1 MFLSSN
7 NKKKPHIHRTWV
19 LLGDSNQPIMCWEGN
34 IATHKQS
41 RRFLEGIDVN
51 FLKEVIKDPTKV
63 HALLHLIF
71 TKKKLVGDA
80 RVWSNIGCSDHGY
93 SEVENPERRE
103 ESKQQDLQPW
113 ASGEQA

>member
-7 NKKKPHIHRTWV
+7 NKKPHIHRPWV
-19 LLGDSNQPIMCWEGN
+19 LLGDSNQPIVCWEGN

-41 RRFLEGIDVN
+41 RRFLEGTDVN

-80 RVWSNIGCSDHGY
+80 RVWSNTGCSDHGY

-113 ASGEQA
+113 TSGEQA